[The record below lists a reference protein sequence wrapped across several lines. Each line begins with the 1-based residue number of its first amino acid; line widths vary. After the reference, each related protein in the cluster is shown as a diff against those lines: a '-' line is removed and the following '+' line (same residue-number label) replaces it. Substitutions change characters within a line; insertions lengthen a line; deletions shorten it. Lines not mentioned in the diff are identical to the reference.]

1 MNGDGHFRD
10 NTVEGEFPVLRSAD
24 RRVKTTESRYAFRR
38 ELETVHRADRCDPA
52 AQPLPGEIV
61 IDSTW
66 RVVIEPQPPRGLR
79 HIAEDLADYFSVS
92 MNVDIATAPG
102 AHDGQCTITLA
113 IDPEIHE
120 LQGSATRS
128 YLIDARSERIT
139 IVGRD
144 MPAVAQGAYF
154 LEDLLNLRRAPYL
167 RPFRE
172 VRSPAFAPRMTHSGW
187 GLDEY
192 PDGYLSQ
199 IAHAGMDSVV
209 VFASGPDRVPDET
222 THRSHDRNSPR
233 GRYRSF
239 SALADRAAEYGLD
252 VYLYAYVGN
261 GPVHPQ
267 DPGAHDH
274 YATTYGSL
282 IAACPQAKGIV
293 LVGESVEFPSH
304 DSRTTGRLH
313 TIADPDGLPSEKPS
327 PGWWPCDDYPEWVA
341 LVADVCRAHNPDLEV
356 VFWTYN
362 WGWAPAADRARLL
375 RTIPAD
381 ITVQATFE
389 MFEPID
395 HDGVTNMCVD
405 YTAAVAGPGRY
416 FRSEAE
422 IAHGRGM
429 KLFAMSNTGGL
440 TWDFGVIPYQP
451 IPQQWA
457 ARHRALVQ
465 ARRDWGLSGLMESH
479 HYGWWPSFVSDLAKW
494 SFWTPSLDAESAI
507 ERIAERDFGPGAPA
521 AIRAWQSFSDAARQY
536 VPTNAD
542 QYGPFRIGPAYP
554 LTLFTTPHLVVDSH
568 AMFGDRIVAI
578 PYEPDQVNSVVVT
591 PNSLRIHGELASLS
605 RMLQLW
611 EAGCQDLAVAR
622 SCAPEYRRPAADR
635 LEGLVAFMASSIRT
649 TIHTKQWWLKK
660 AELLVCSDRS
670 RALALVDELH
680 EIGEAEHHNA
690 TKAITY
696 TDADSRLGWEPSM
709 GYIGDTEHIR
719 WKLAH
724 LDHVLAEE
732 LPAYRRGLAA
742 IAAGAGA

>member
-1 MNGDGHFRD
+1 MIGS
-10 NTVEGEFPVLRSAD
+10 ERSPG
-24 RRVKTTESRYAFRR
+24 TNQSRYDFRKD
-38 ELETVHRADRCDPA
+38 LETVHRADRRDPDCR
-52 AQPLPGEIV
+52 PLSGEIV

-79 HIAEDLADYFSVS
+79 LIAEDLADYFSVS
-92 MNVDIATAPG
+92 MNVDIATTPG
-102 AHDGQCTITLA
+102 AHDGQGAITLA
-113 IDPEIHE
+113 IIPDAPE
-120 LQGSATRS
+120 LQARATRS
-128 YLIDARSERIT
+128 YLIDAKTDRIT

-144 MPAVAQGAYF
+144 MRAVAQGAYF

-167 RPFRE
+167 RPTRE
-172 VRSPAFAPRMTHSGW
+172 VRSPVFAPRMVHSGW

-199 IAHAGMDSVV
+199 IAHAGMDSIV

-222 THRSHDRNSPR
+222 THRSRDGSNPC

-252 VYLYAYVGN
+252 VYLYAYVRN

-267 DPGAHDH
+267 DPGARDH
-274 YATTYGSL
+274 YAATYGSL

-293 LVGESVEFPSH
+293 LVGESVEFPSR
-304 DSRTTGRLH
+304 DPRTTGRLH
-313 TIADPDGLPSEKPS
+313 TVADPDGLPSEKPS
-327 PGWWPCDDYPEWVA
+327 PGWWPCEDYPEWVA

-375 RTIPAD
+375 RGIPTD

-395 HDGVTNMCVD
+395 HDGVRNMCVD
-405 YTAAVAGPGRY
+405 YTAAVTGPGQY
-416 FRSEAE
+416 FRSEAQ
-422 IAHGRGM
+422 IAHDRGM
-429 KLFAMSNTGGL
+429 KLFAMANTGGL

-457 ARHRALVQ
+457 TRHRALIE
-465 ARRDWGLSGLMESH
+465 AGRNWGLSGLMESH
-479 HYGWWPSFVSDLAKW
+479 HYGWWPSFISDLAKW
-494 SFWTPSLDAESAI
+494 AFWTPTLDAESAV
-507 ERIAERDFGPGAPA
+507 ERIAERDFGPGAAA
-521 AIRAWQSFSDAARQY
+521 AIRAWQSWSDAARQY

-554 LTLFTTPHLVVDSH
+554 LTLFTTPQLIVDSN
-568 AMFGDRIVAI
+568 AMFGDLIVAI
-578 PYEPDQVNSVVVT
+578 PYEPDQVNSVEVT

-611 EAGCQDLAVAR
+611 EAGSQELAVAR
-622 SCAPEYRRPAADR
+622 SSAPAYRRPAAVR
-635 LEGLVAFMASSIRT
+635 LEGLAAFMAHSIRT
-649 TIHTKQWWLKK
+649 TIHTKRWWLTKM
-660 AELLVCSDRS
+660 ELLACTDPA
-670 RALALVDELH
+670 RALTLVDELH
-680 EIGEAEHHNA
+680 AIGEAEHDNA
-690 TKAITY
+690 TAAIAC

-709 GYIGDTEHIR
+709 GYIGDSEHIR

-724 LDHVLAEE
+724 LDHVLTGE

-742 IAAGAGA
+742 VAEVAGA